1 MRTLFYLYN
10 MSDKSSNP
18 FAGFA
23 NIAGGI
29 SGITGALG
37 GIGSLLFGSS
47 MQRKAMRYQQKLQ
60 MELMQK
66 QQEYSRENSLTDYE
80 RQRTMLTDTAALQ
93 KQGLRDAGINVA
105 SLSGGFAPVASTPST
120 TSPGTPSVP
129 SLPDPVQMLLGA
141 TSQIQGS
148 LSNLAQNRIA
158 NAQAEQLELQN
169 KITKDS
175 LPELTSGSKGRGL
188 KDYVE
193 GKKAGALMSSDV
205 QKGKDEAGITAN
217 ELWKSENESA
227 YASVNAYN
235 TANTMLAQALQ
246 AKELYEKAKLDKSMR
261 SEELQLFKDSYEY
274 SLAAAKQ
281 NVVNLKKQ
289 GVVLDTQAEANKA
302 SAESSRASAAAALA
316 NKNLLDKKAIAQ
328 DIENSIN
335 GNPKVKE
342 AARQRLINL
351 ARQAGP
357 QNFSEYA
364 WSVFNDD
371 KATTAQKWKA
381 TGALLLS
388 FFGEAIGTAASSAG
402 KAAGTAAGNVA
413 GLKYLVP

>member
-1 MRTLFYLYN
+1 MCTLFIFKI
-10 MSDKSSNP
+10 MADKPSNP

-66 QQEYSRENSLTDYE
+66 QQEYARENSLTDYE
-80 RQRTMLTDTAALQ
+80 RQRTMLTDSASLQ

-105 SLSGGFAPVASTPST
+105 SLSGGFAPVSSTPST
-120 TSPGTPSVP
+120 SSPGTPSAP
-129 SLPDPVQMLLGA
+129 APPDPVQMLLGA

-148 LSNLAQNRIA
+148 LSNLSQNRLA
-158 NAQAEQLELQN
+158 AAEAEKLELAN

-175 LPELTSGSKGRGL
+175 LVEQTSGAKGRGL
-188 KDYVE
+188 KDYAE
-193 GKKAGALMSSDV
+193 GKKAGALMPSEV
-205 QKGKDEAGITAN
+205 QKGKDEAQIIAN
-217 ELWKSENESA
+217 DLWKSNNDAA

-261 SEELQLFKDSYEY
+261 AEELQLFKDSYEY

-289 GVVLDTQAEANKA
+289 GVVLDTQAEANIA
-302 SAESSRASAAAALA
+302 SAEASRANAAQSLA
-316 NKNLLDKKAIAQ
+316 NKNLLDKKSIAQ

-335 GNPKVKE
+335 GSPKVME

-364 WSVFNDD
+364 WSVFNDE
-371 KATTAQKWKA
+371 KATIAQKWKA

-388 FFGEAIGTAASSAG
+388 FFGSVIGTAASSAG

-413 GLKYLVP
+413 ALKAMVP

>member
-1 MRTLFYLYN
+1 MPN
-10 MSDKSSNP
+10 SNP
-18 FAGFA
+18 FSGFA

-37 GIGSLLFGSS
+37 GIGSLLFGTS

-66 QQEYSRENSLTDYE
+66 QQDYARENSLTDYE
-80 RQRTMLTDTAALQ
+80 RQRSMLTDSASLQ

-105 SLSGGFAPVASTPST
+105 SLSGGFAPVSSTPST
-120 TSPGTPSVP
+120 SSPGTPSAP
-129 SLPDPVQMLLGA
+129 TPPDPVQMLLGA
-141 TSQIQGS
+141 TSQIQSS
-148 LSNLAQNRIA
+148 LSNLSQNRIA
-158 NAQAEQLELQN
+158 NAQAEQIELAN

-193 GKKAGALMSSDV
+193 GKKAGATLPSDV
-205 QKGKDEAGITAN
+205 QKAKDEAVITAN
-217 ELWKSENESA
+217 ELWKSNNDAA

-328 DIENSIN
+328 DIENAVN
-335 GNPKVKE
+335 GNPNVKE

-364 WSVFNDD
+364 WSVFNDE
-371 KATTAQKWKA
+371 KATTSQKWKA

-388 FFGEAIGTAASSAG
+388 FFGQAIGIAASSAG
-402 KAAGTAAGNVA
+402 KAAGATAGQAAALNA
-413 GLKYLVP
+413 IIHP

>member
-1 MRTLFYLYN
+1 MPN
-10 MSDKSSNP
+10 SNP
-18 FAGFA
+18 FSGFS

-66 QQEYSRENSLTDYE
+66 QQEYARENSLTDYE
-80 RQRTMLTDTAALQ
+80 RQRAMLTDSASLQ

-120 TSPGTPSVP
+120 SSPGTPSAP
-129 SLPDPVQMLLGA
+129 SSPDPVQMLLGA
-141 TSQIQGS
+141 TSQIQNS
-148 LSNLAQNRIA
+148 LSNLSQNRIA
-158 NAQAEQLELQN
+158 NAQAEQLELANQ
-169 KITKDS
+169 ITKDS

-193 GKKAGALMSSDV
+193 GKKAGALLPSDV
-205 QKGKDEAGITAN
+205 QKGKAESDITSN
-217 ELWKSENESA
+217 DLWKSNNESA

-246 AKELYEKAKLDKSMR
+246 AKELYEKAKLDKSMLA
-261 SEELQLFKDSYEY
+261 EELQLFKDSYEY

-289 GVVLDTQAEANKA
+289 GVVLDTQADANKA
-302 SAESSRASAAAALA
+302 SAEASRASAAQSLA

-342 AARQRLINL
+342 AARQRLINI

-371 KATTAQKWKA
+371 KATTSQKWKA

-388 FFGEAIGTAASSAG
+388 FFGSAIGSAASSAG
-402 KAAGTAAGNVA
+402 KAAGNAAGNA
-413 GLKYLVP
+413 AALNAIVP